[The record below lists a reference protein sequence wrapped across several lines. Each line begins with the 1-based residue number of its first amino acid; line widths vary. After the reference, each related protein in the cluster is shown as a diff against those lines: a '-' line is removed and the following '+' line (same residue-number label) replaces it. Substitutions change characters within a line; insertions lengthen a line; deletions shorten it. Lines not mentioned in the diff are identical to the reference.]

1 MSPYLSY
8 TGFKWLNQKDI
19 DRFDVNL
26 IEKNR
31 SIRYILQFDL
41 EYPS

>member
-1 MSPYLSY
+1 MSPYLPY

-31 SIRYILQFDL
+31 SIRYILQVDL